1 MNNTLR
7 LIISILLPQVTG
19 ALGAL
24 VTISSVGSWY
34 QTINKPSFTPPSWVF
49 GPAWTT
55 LYLLMG
61 IALFLIWKSNH
72 PLKKQA
78 LWLFGIQLFLNGIWS
93 PAFFGLESPILGL
106 VIIVPLWIMIVV
118 CIKVFFQVN
127 KTASYLM
134 VPYLLWVS
142 FATALNASIWYLN
155 Q

>member
-1 MNNTLR
+1 MNNTLK
-7 LIISILLPQVTG
+7 LIISIVLPQVAG
-19 ALGAL
+19 GLGAL

-34 QTINKPSFTPPSWVF
+34 QTINKPSFTPPSWLF

-61 IALFLIWKSNH
+61 IAMFLIWKSDH
-72 PLKKQA
+72 SQKKTA

-106 VIIVPLWIMIVV
+106 VVIVPLWVMILV
-118 CIKVFFQVN
+118 CIKVFFPIN
-127 KTASYLM
+127 KTAAYLM
-134 VPYLLWVS
+134 IPYLMWVS

-155 Q
+155 

>member
-55 LYLLMG
+55 LYILMG

-118 CIKVFFQVN
+118 CIKVFFQIN

-142 FATALNASIWYLN
+142 FATALNGSIWYLN
-155 Q
+155 L

>member
-1 MNNTLR
+1 MNNTLK
-7 LIISILLPQVTG
+7 LIISIILPQLIGGV
-19 ALGAL
+19 GAL

-34 QTINKPSFTPPSWVF
+34 QTIDKPFFTPPSWVF

-61 IALFLIWKSNH
+61 IALFLIWKSDH
-72 PLKKQA
+72 PSKKTA
-78 LWLFGIQLFLNGIWS
+78 LWVFGIQLVLNGIWS

-106 VIIVPLWIMIVV
+106 VVIVPLWILIVV
-118 CIKVFFQVN
+118 CIKVFFPIH

-142 FATALNASIWYLN
+142 FATALNAGIWYLN
-155 Q
+155 

>member
-1 MNNTLR
+1 MNNTLK
-7 LIISILLPQVTG
+7 LIISILLPQLTG
-19 ALGAL
+19 GLGAL

-34 QTINKPSFTPPSWVF
+34 QTINKPSFTPPSWLF

-61 IALFLIWKSNH
+61 IAMFLIWKSDH
-72 PLKKQA
+72 SQKKTA

-106 VIIVPLWIMIVV
+106 VVIVPLWVMILV
-118 CIKVFFQVN
+118 CIKVFFPIN
-127 KTASYLM
+127 KTAAYLM
-134 VPYLLWVS
+134 IPYLMWVS

-155 Q
+155 

>member
-1 MNNTLR
+1 MNNTLK
-7 LIISILLPQVTG
+7 LIISIIIPQAVG
-19 ALGAL
+19 GLGAL
-24 VTISSVGSWY
+24 VTVSSVQSWY

-72 PLKKQA
+72 PMKKTA
-78 LWLFGIQLFLNGIWS
+78 LWFFGIQLFLNGIWS

-106 VIIVPLWIMIVV
+106 IVIVPLWIMIVV
-118 CIKVFFQVN
+118 CIKVFFPIN
-127 KTASYLM
+127 KAASYLM

-142 FATALNASIWYLN
+142 FATALNAAIWYLN
-155 Q
+155 